1 MAAKVMTQD
10 DVRRREPETFRPGRG
25 NGPFRASA
33 VMTDTVG
40 PAPAP
45 IVPVTQDPPSSAKKN
60 HRRGRFRAI
69 AACAF
74 HDDITGIAVLG
85 NQVKFIN

>member
-1 MAAKVMTQD
+1 MPAKVMTQD
-10 DVRRREPETFRPGRG
+10 DVRRRESETFRPGRAD
-25 NGPFRASA
+25 GPFGPSA
-33 VMTDTVG
+33 VMTVTGG

-69 AACAF
+69 APCAF
-74 HDDITGIAVLG
+74 HDDIPGMAVLG